1 LHNHSFISGNFKPE
15 IPSIYSGGELWVLT
29 YLNLA
34 LEIDLILNSYEQ
46 KSAAVGELQFYEA

>member
-1 LHNHSFISGNFKPE
+1 M
-15 IPSIYSGGELWVLT
+15 IYSGGELWVLT

-46 KSAAVGELQFYEA
+46 ESAAVGELQFYEA

>member
-1 LHNHSFISGNFKPE
+1 MHNYSFRSRNFQPE
-15 IPSIYSGGELWVLT
+15 IPGIYSGGELWVLT